1 MCSGFDGS
9 SAIFVGQV
17 VVVEVEG
24 SSRHSELSSEIVQLV
39 VAGVAHQVAPASFTE
54 PPVRTIDKQSQR
66 RRSGRTRI
74 GIGFGRAPSTR
85 TPAPMPTAVATMV
98 TIQEATTS
106 IYWLDLDH
114 AGRRR
119 RKLRRRS
126 VSGRTR
132 IPNRTLRRLV
142 APVSTEP
149 RSHHPPTRTPTEV
162 ERRSDVPR
170 DRSPDRWPPTSID
183 VRRRL
188 RRRSCSGTR
197 TRAWTTV

>member
-1 MCSGFDGS
+1 MGSGRDRPF
-9 SAIFVGQV
+9 AIVVGQV
-17 VVVEVEG
+17 VMVTMERALRHTETRGEFVQFVE
-24 SSRHSELSSEIVQLV
+24 
-39 VAGVAHQVAPASFTE
+39 AGVAHQVAPASFTE
-54 PPVRTIDKQSQR
+54 PPVRTIDEQSQR
-66 RRSGRTRI
+66 RRSGRTRT

-98 TIQEATTS
+98 TIQEATRSTYS
-106 IYWLDLDH
+106 FDLDH

-132 IPNRTLRRLV
+132 SPNRTLHRLV

-149 RSHHPPTRTPTEV
+149 RSHHRLTRTPTEV

-197 TRAWTTV
+197 TRAWSTV